1 MIRRVN
7 ESASDFRKASDAQV
21 APTIKRALRENQQV
35 KVALRKLETTRG
47 DIDEQTREYAD
58 RLENAI
64 LKQKSLADTEIDLAH
79 QSHAKAVIITQLEK
93 KIKEA
98 NAELSTLE
106 LRELE
111 IEKKSEIMESLKQEQ
126 DDQKQ
131 GNVWE
136 NCPSK
141 CNIKIWS
148 KIDSA
153 NQARKITM
161 KFFRN

>member
-35 KVALRKLETTRG
+35 KLALRKLETTRN

-58 RLENAI
+58 KLENAV
-64 LKQKSLADTEIDLAH
+64 LKQKSLAETEIELAH
-79 QSHAKAVIITQLEK
+79 QSHAKAVIITQLKK

-98 NAELSTLE
+98 NAQLTTLE

-111 IEKKSEIMESLKQEQ
+111 IEKKGSILSDLKLQL
-126 DDQKQ
+126 DNQKQ
-131 GNVWE
+131 GKICNQ
-136 NCPSK
+136 CGRFFFISK
-141 CNIKIWS
+141 
-148 KIDSA
+148 
-153 NQARKITM
+153 
-161 KFFRN
+161 